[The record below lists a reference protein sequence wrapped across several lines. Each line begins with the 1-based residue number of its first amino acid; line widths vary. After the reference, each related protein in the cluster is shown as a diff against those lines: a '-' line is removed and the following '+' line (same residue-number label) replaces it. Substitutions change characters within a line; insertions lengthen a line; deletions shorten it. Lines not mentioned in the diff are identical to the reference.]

1 MKLIAFLL
9 LFAPLVWEVLN
20 DMNGET
26 LKEKKVD
33 VFIRVLMALIAAI
46 AGFFIADKPIIDGL
60 ILSLAIHFFFF
71 DYLIHYILM
80 KRGVIENKQHWFE
93 YLGKSY
99 TDDVLR
105 QFDPWT
111 RFIIKAGILVGAL
124 IIYFV

>member
-1 MKLIAFLL
+1 MKLIAFVLL
-9 LFAPLVWEVLN
+9 LCPLYWEIFN
-20 DMNGET
+20 DMDGET
-26 LKEKKVD
+26 PKEKKLD

-46 AGFFIADKPIIDGL
+46 VGFFIANKPIIDGF

-71 DYLIHYILM
+71 DYAITYVLQ
-80 KRGVIENKQHWFE
+80 KRGVIESKQSWFE

-105 QFDPWT
+105 QWSPLT
-111 RFIIKAGILVGAL
+111 RLILKAMVLGIAG